1 MITSTSA
8 FVRLGRFSRAAL
20 SSLSRRR
27 AWMALPLALSTL
39 VAAVPVYSE
48 DILSVLARSHES
60 RLASL
65 AERTAQGERAALLQR
80 DFERLLERLPQR
92 PHDVRLLV
100 VEGPV
105 IAETLAGQVVV
116 VHAGLAD
123 ANEGERL
130 FMMAHELGHVVMGHW
145 AELGAV
151 YHRHIPGDVNKQDT
165 DAVASALGLDAS
177 RLVHGHEYAAD
188 AFAWRLI
195 RDMGYG
201 MDNAAAVFHMMPD
214 LGDTPTHPASRKRL
228 AALRMIGN
236 DETRSAVA
244 GTPR

>member
-1 MITSTSA
+1 MTSSATS
-8 FVRLGRFSRAAL
+8 FVRGSRLIGAVAAAL
-20 SSLSRRR
+20 RRRR
-27 AWMALPLALSTL
+27 AWVMLSLGLAALG
-39 VAAVPVYSE
+39 VAVPVYSE

-60 RLASL
+60 RLKSL
-65 AERTAQGERAALLQR
+65 AEHKARGERAAVLQR
-80 DFERLLERLPQR
+80 DFARLLERLPNR
-92 PHDVRLLV
+92 PSDVSLLV

-105 IAETLAGQVVV
+105 IAETLAGHVVV

-130 FMMAHELGHVVMGHW
+130 FMMAHELGHVVMSHW
-145 AELGAV
+145 AELGTV
-151 YHRHIPGDVNKQDT
+151 YHRHIPGGVNQRDT
-165 DAVASALGLDAS
+165 DAVASVLGREAS

-188 AFAWRLI
+188 AFAWRTI

-201 MDNAAAVFHMMPD
+201 MDNAAAVFHMMPNM
-214 LGDTPTHPASRKRL
+214 GDTPTHPASRKRL

-244 GTPR
+244 DTGN